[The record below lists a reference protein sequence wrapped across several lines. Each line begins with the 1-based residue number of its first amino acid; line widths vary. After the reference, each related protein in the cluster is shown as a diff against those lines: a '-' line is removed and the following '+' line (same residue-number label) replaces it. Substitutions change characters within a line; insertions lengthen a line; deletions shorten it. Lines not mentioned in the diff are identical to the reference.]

1 MHQKQLGFT
10 LLELSIT
17 LILISLLAL
26 SVYFNWPSTTLN
38 LSGQAEQIAADMRYA
53 QTLSMTTGQRYRFN
67 KAGTNTYQLLNS
79 AGSAVSLFGNT
90 TITLNNGMTFGTF
103 TNLPNNLVVF
113 DGKGIPYTDTS
124 TPGTALAT
132 TAVITL
138 SSSGQTTTVSI
149 TPGTGRVTVP

>member
-1 MHQKQLGFT
+1 MYQKQLGFT
-10 LLELSIT
+10 LLELVVTI
-17 LILISLLAL
+17 ILMSLLA
-26 SVYFNWPSTTLN
+26 VTIYFNWPNTTFN

-67 KAGTNTYQLLNS
+67 KTGTNTYQILNS
-79 AGSAVSLFGNT
+79 TGSAISLFGNT
-90 TITLNNGMTFGTF
+90 TITLNNGITFGTL
-103 TNLPNNLVVF
+103 TNLPNNLIAF

-138 SSSGQTTTVSI
+138 SSSGQTTTISI